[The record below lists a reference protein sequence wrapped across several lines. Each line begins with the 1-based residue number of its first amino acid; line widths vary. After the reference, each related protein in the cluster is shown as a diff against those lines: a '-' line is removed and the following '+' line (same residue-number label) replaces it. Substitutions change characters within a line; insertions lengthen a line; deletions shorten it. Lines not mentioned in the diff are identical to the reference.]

1 VKTLLSNGPPGT
13 TSTNCSSLGAAAICP
28 LITGAWHY
36 ILQSRDR
43 QTIVA
48 RRSLVS
54 SNQTSVSHEKRISK
68 RNATSAT
75 SEAGIIYPTIAP
87 PFIPVLFLVVFLNP
101 SFSVFCE
108 SLFVC
113 WLFFFWSLHCLSFKL
128 SLSKRKKTYQVYHS
142 FDRCNQ

>member
-1 VKTLLSNGPPGT
+1 MKTFLSNGPPGT
-13 TSTNCSSLGAAAICP
+13 TSTNCSSLGAAAIYP

-54 SNQTSVSHEKRISK
+54 SNQTSVSHEQRISK

-75 SEAGIIYPTIAP
+75 IEAGIVYPTIAP

-108 SLFVC
+108 SLFV
-113 WLFFFWSLHCLSFKL
+113 FWSLHCLSFKL